1 MDPKFYENDYVMGKF
16 KEMEFVRSPFYDL
29 AKKEKMNAAQAAELI
44 DEVTLKLNYIEGL
57 EMFLQPPQPTREN
70 VAFKRYADRVEDPQ
84 SKPLF
89 QFPTG

>member
-1 MDPKFYENDYVMGKF
+1 
-16 KEMEFVRSPFYDL
+16 MEFVRSPFYDL

-57 EMFLQPPQPTREN
+57 EMFLQPPQPSREN